1 MPFRNRTHASNSST
15 HEFYP
20 VILNTVAKVKTFRVY
35 NRYGQ
40 LIHDSETPWNGKF
53 KNADQPAGTYVY
65 YIVVQRPY
73 KDDEKFQGS
82 FTLLR

>member
-73 KDDEKFQGS
+73 KDDEKPRAEGRS
-82 FTLLR
+82 RS